1 MPRPKQLDPERVL
14 DAVEELLAEGGR
26 AAVTIRALGERAG
39 ASNGSIYHS
48 FGSLDAVLGR
58 AWLRRA
64 EQFLAL
70 QRAAVDEALALD
82 DPVRAVQAAADTTAV
97 LAELVGETGHVTG
110 VDPGALDYGAS
121 RVVDRPRLPIADI

>member
-26 AAVTIRALGERAG
+26 AAVTVRALGERAG

-64 EQFLAL
+64 EQFLAI
-70 QRAAVDEALALD
+70 QRAAVDEALGHD
-82 DPVRAVQAAADTTAV
+82 DPRRAVQAAAATPAAGSGTTDARRNGPN
-97 LAELVGETGHVTG
+97 A
-110 VDPGALDYGAS
+110 
-121 RVVDRPRLPIADI
+121 